1 MEQLFFSYSRAD
13 SDFVLKL
20 AKDMRSAGAN
30 LWIDQL
36 DIAPGDRWDRAV
48 EEALG
53 AAPCLAVI
61 LSPEL
66 VVSQNVM
73 DEVSL
78 AFDEQKKILPIL
90 FRKCNIPF
98 RLRRLQYVD
107 FTANYDAGLA
117 ELLGAIKVQQ
127 KTDVQAGHDGSDKP
141 TIISTLSSR
150 EKAAGAAA
158 PLASARRG
166 EADQKTNGLHL
177 RPGNWFRNWFRSRS
191 FLVGLVLVLAGLGSV
206 FLPGLLKRSVEP
218 ATKAAQITSP
228 ASPSPKRAL
237 NYFYGAWENTDA
249 QTRGLARLEIRT
261 DGPKILVT
269 AWGKCHPTDCAW
281 GEVTADAYGEGV
293 STPVGADVRT
303 ILAVYKTNFSD
314 NSLTIRPESQ
324 DMLRVDSLTHFTDT
338 SGRPNYTLSF
348 LFRRAP

>member
-191 FLVGLVLVLAGLGSV
+191 FLVGLVLVLAGTRIRISSG
-206 FLPGLLKRSVEP
+206 
-218 ATKAAQITSP
+218 AAQTLGRARDEGGANNVSSVSKSEEGAELLLRRMGKYRCANAGTRAVGNQDGWSKDIGHRLGKM
-228 ASPSPKRAL
+228 PSNRL
-237 NYFYGAWENTDA
+237 RLG
-249 QTRGLARLEIRT
+249 RGHSRRLRR
-261 DGPKILVT
+261 GGFH
-269 AWGKCHPTDCAW
+269 AGWRGCAHNI
-281 GEVTADAYGEGV
+281 GGIQDKLQRQL
-293 STPVGADVRT
+293 P
-303 ILAVYKTNFSD
+303 D
-314 NSLTIRPESQ
+314 NSPRIPRHAES
-324 DMLRVDSLTHFTDT
+324 
-338 SGRPNYTLSF
+338 
-348 LFRRAP
+348 